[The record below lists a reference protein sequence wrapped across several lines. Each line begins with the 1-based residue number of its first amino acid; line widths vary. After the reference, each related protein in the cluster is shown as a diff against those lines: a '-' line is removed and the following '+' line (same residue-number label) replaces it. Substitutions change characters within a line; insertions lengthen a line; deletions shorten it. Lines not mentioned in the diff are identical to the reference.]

1 MNRIPQMISLAT
13 AAALLLSLPAYTT
26 ANQDAAAQEEAY
38 ERQISPDFDA
48 NKTAYDPKHTPKITA
63 PSSVKRGEWFDV
75 TIEIGQGA
83 RHPSLVQHH
92 VRLIALYK
100 GDVELVRAYLHP
112 VHSTP
117 KVTFTIRLE
126 ESATLRALEE
136 PTHTAAWIT
145 THEVT
150 VE

>member
-1 MNRIPQMISLAT
+1 M
-13 AAALLLSLPAYTT
+13 
-26 ANQDAAAQEEAY
+26 
-38 ERQISPDFDA
+38 
-48 NKTAYDPKHTPKITA
+48 
-63 PSSVKRGEWFDV
+63 
-75 TIEIGQGA
+75 
-83 RHPSLVQHH
+83 
-92 VRLIALYK
+92 IALYK
-100 GDVELVRAYLHP
+100 GDVELVWAYLHP

-145 THEVT
+145 SHEVT

>member
-1 MNRIPQMISLAT
+1 M
-13 AAALLLSLPAYTT
+13 
-26 ANQDAAAQEEAY
+26 
-38 ERQISPDFDA
+38 
-48 NKTAYDPKHTPKITA
+48 
-63 PSSVKRGEWFDV
+63 
-75 TIEIGQGA
+75 
-83 RHPSLVQHH
+83 
-92 VRLIALYK
+92 IALYK

-145 THEVT
+145 SHEVT